1 MHNARFRQ
9 TSGMIFDDMDGQ
21 FTVYHP
27 QQGQFFALNRSGVQ
41 LWETLTDWVEVTALE
56 AMLVSRFN
64 APPKA
69 AQTDA
74 RRFLETLE
82 ERGLVERSTSMTGS
96 VAATESAAA

>member
-1 MHNARFRQ
+1 MDDARFRQ
-9 TSGMIFDDMDGQ
+9 KSGMIFDDMDGQ

-41 LWETLTDWVEVTALE
+41 LWEALTDWVGVTALE
-56 AMLVSRFN
+56 AVLVGRFN
-64 APPKA
+64 APPEA

-82 ERGLVERSTSMTGS
+82 ERGLIERTTSVPDS
-96 VAATESAAA
+96 SAILESAIA